1 MTAEQKERVRIVQG
15 HFDDID
21 KRIVQID
28 NVIARL
34 VANYEGQI
42 ALLCTIPGIDRRL
55 AITIISEIGTDMSE
69 FGSSKRLCRWAG
81 LTPGNNESEG

>member
-42 ALLCTIPGIDRRL
+42 ALLVPSQALIAVLQLLSFRRSVQTCPNL
-55 AITIISEIGTDMSE
+55 APPNV
-69 FGSSKRLCRWAG
+69 CAVG
-81 LTPGNNESEG
+81 LA